1 MEQIAFE
8 IGIKLN
14 ELYGL
19 TPRQFAN
26 ALYGYQVRVVTAQR
40 ESYEQT
46 RMIMFAA
53 QAPYADKNFKPTDII
68 VFPWEEHKKEI
79 KPWKPTK
86 SKAELEAIFEKIDQQ
101 NGISHN

>member
-1 MEQIAFE
+1 M
-8 IGIKLN
+8 
-14 ELYGL
+14 
-19 TPRQFAN
+19 
-26 ALYGYQVRVVTAQR
+26 RVVTAQR

-79 KPWKPTK
+79 KHWKPTK
-86 SKAELEAIFEKIDQQ
+86 TKAELEEIFNKIDQQ